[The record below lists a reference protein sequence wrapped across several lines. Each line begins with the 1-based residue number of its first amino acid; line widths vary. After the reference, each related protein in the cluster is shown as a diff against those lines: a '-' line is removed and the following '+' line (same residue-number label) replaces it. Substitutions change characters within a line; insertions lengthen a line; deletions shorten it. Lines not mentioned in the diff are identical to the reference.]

1 MAQHCTFTLETGQF
15 SLTLEGDEAF
25 IRDAYGAL
33 REEILRR
40 VRPSGV
46 SGTTTELAPIDEASD
61 EADAGST
68 ERMIAPAD
76 RERPTEQDRRRLGGA
91 ERAEGAEAVGGRLG
105 RDTFEGSPRTGG
117 ATGGVEGDFVWVLE
131 CDTLYNKVRAVDR
144 ASVAATA
151 VGRQVDPGRLHRIFV
166 EAHDAAR
173 LRPLL
178 PAGKTL
184 WSELTPLGR
193 QRLRQA

>member
-25 IRDAYGAL
+25 IRDAYAAL

-46 SGTTTELAPIDEASD
+46 SGTTTELAPIDDAGE
-61 EADAGST
+61 EADTGRT
-68 ERMIAPAD
+68 ERMLAPSE
-76 RERPTEQDRRRLGGA
+76 RERATEHDARRRGGADDRRAGA
-91 ERAEGAEAVGGRLG
+91 GVGLPGRA
-105 RDTFEGSPRTGG
+105 TTEGSPRSEG
-117 ATGGVEGDFVWVLE
+117 AGPSAEGDFVWVLE

-144 ASVAATA
+144 ASVAATP
-151 VGRQVDPGRLHRIFV
+151 VGRHVDPRRLHRIFV
-166 EAHDAAR
+166 EAHDGAR